1 MAHPIFIDTLADPRL
16 APYRNLKDRDLAREG
31 GRFLA
36 EGEHVVRRLLASNLR
51 TESVLLA
58 ERRAEEIAPLVP
70 DGVAV
75 YVVPDGLVREIIGF
89 AFHSGV
95 IAVGVRPP
103 SPTIDDVMAR
113 AVERGRHDSD
123 DRLTLVICPE
133 IANAEN
139 LGALMRI
146 AAAFGADAMVL
157 GERSCDPYFRQAV
170 RVSMGAVFRLPI
182 VRSRDV
188 IRDMI
193 ALRERWGVELVATVV
208 GDDCAEPLATAARE
222 PRLGLLFGN
231 EAQGLSSEQVAAC
244 DRRVTIPMHLGT
256 DSLNVAISAAVFLYH
271 FTQGPMATGSPA
283 TRA

>member
-1 MAHPIFIDTLADPRL
+1 VAHPIPIDSLADPRL

-36 EGEHVVRRLLASNLR
+36 EGEHVVRRLLESGVA

-58 ERRAEEIAPLVP
+58 ERRAAEIAPIVP
-70 DGVAV
+70 DEAAV
-75 YVVPDGLVREIIGF
+75 YVVPDPLVKEIIGF

-103 SPTIDDVMAR
+103 SPAVDDVMTR
-113 AVERGRHDSD
+113 AVARGGADGRI
-123 DRLTLVICPE
+123 TLVVCPE

-146 AAAFGADAMVL
+146 AAAFGVDAMVL

-182 VRSRDV
+182 VRSDDLMRDLA
-188 IRDMI
+188 R
-193 ALRERWGVELVATVV
+193 LRGRWGVELAATVV
-208 GDDCAEPLATAARE
+208 GGDRAEPLATATRG

-231 EAQGLSSEQVAAC
+231 EAQGLSPEQVAAC
-244 DRRVTIPMHLGT
+244 DRRVAIPMHLGT

-271 FTQGPMATGSPA
+271 FTQGTSAA
-283 TRA
+283 Q